1 MAWGSNEGVQAVQA
15 ISQRKPQLDGL
26 RAIAVLAVLHHHF
39 WVESVGGLGVRLF
52 FVISGYLI
60 TGILLSQRDQARA
73 SGLKSSL
80 FTFYARRAIR
90 LFPPYYALIVA
101 CLILNLGDMRSTFPW
116 HALYLSN
123 VLIAI
128 NNAWPAATA
137 HLWSLSVE
145 EQFYLVWP
153 LLVLTLPARFLK
165 WLFLAAVVAAVAFRA
180 VFFAYAGST
189 VAIWVATP
197 AALDALGIGAL
208 MALHEG
214 RGGQAPRWS
223 VIFAGIVLAPVLTT
237 LLLPGTAE
245 AWYVWGEFLMALP
258 MALLVLG
265 ASRGF
270 PGWFGAIL
278 QSRPLMY
285 IGKISYGI
293 YLYHLAIL
301 ILFENLSGKFD
312 LNLPLTR
319 GPLLF
324 VVLSAVTI
332 LVASTSWYLLEQP
345 INRLKERL
353 PYRGKGG
360 REAAASAT
368 LGSRSSASP

>member
-1 MAWGSNEGVQAVQA
+1 MQAV
-15 ISQRKPQLDGL
+15 SQRKPQLDGL

-39 WVESVGGLGVRLF
+39 WVEAVGGLGVRLF

-60 TGILLSQRDQARA
+60 TGILLSQRDRVRT
-73 SGLKSSL
+73 SGLRSSL

-90 LFPPYYALIVA
+90 LFPPYYALIVV
-101 CLILNLGDMRSTFPW
+101 CLILNLGDMRTTFPW

-128 NNAWPAATA
+128 NNAWPAGTA

-165 WLFLAAVVAAVAFRA
+165 WLFLAVIVCAVAFRA
-180 VFFAYAGST
+180 VFFAHVNSA

-208 MALHEG
+208 MALHESKGG
-214 RGGQAPRWS
+214 RLPRWS
-223 VIFAGIVLAPVLTT
+223 AIFAGIILVPTLAT
-237 LLLPGTAE
+237 LLLPGSAG

-258 MALLVLG
+258 LALLVLG

-285 IGKISYGI
+285 IGKVSYGV

-301 ILFENLSGKFD
+301 LLVENLSAKFA
-312 LNLPLTR
+312 LGLPLER

-324 VVLSAVTI
+324 VVLSAATI
-332 LVASTSWYLLEQP
+332 LAASASWYLLEQP
-345 INRLKERL
+345 INRLKHRF
-353 PYRGKGG
+353 PYRGKGD
-360 REAAASAT
+360 REAPARAAVAT
-368 LGSRSSASP
+368 RSSASP